1 VKRLGS
7 TNFADM
13 LSGGQMRDV
22 VLEAMAAKASP
33 QAHRIVLFGRCE
45 GNSSPP
51 SHSAHLGAVRS
62 R

>member
-1 VKRLGS
+1 
-7 TNFADM
+7 M
-13 LSGGQMRDV
+13 MSGGQMRDV
-22 VLEAMAAKASP
+22 VLEPMAAKASP

-51 SHSAHLGAVRS
+51 SHSAYFGAVRS